1 MPLLRCVLKM
11 DHHCPWVNCC
21 VGHKNQGPF
30 IAFLFYLPV
39 GCIYATILNANFL
52 YRLFTYVRVYESK
65 RESER
70 LKCVLL
76 LLLLLILGVQ
86 RSRKGSIATY

>member
-1 MPLLRCVLKM
+1 M

-65 RESER
+65 RESEM
-70 LKCVLL
+70 LKCVL

-86 RSRKGSIATY
+86 RTWKGSIAAY